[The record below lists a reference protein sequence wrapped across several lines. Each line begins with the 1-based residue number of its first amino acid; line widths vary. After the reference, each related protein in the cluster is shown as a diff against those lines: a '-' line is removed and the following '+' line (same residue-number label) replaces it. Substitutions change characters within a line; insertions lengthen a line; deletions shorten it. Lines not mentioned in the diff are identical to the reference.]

1 MEPLLTKAGY
11 KLSSSLTL
19 TSYEINVKYLNKH

>member
-19 TSYEINVKYLNKH
+19 TSYEINEKLNKQ